1 MKKFLVS
8 ALVAAM
14 VLGLGSTAF
23 AVTVASKV
31 ASPAFT
37 DIAGHKAEAELTL
50 FAALGIFTGSSGLGG
65 AVKPDDAITRAEF
78 SKVIVLATGRGT
90 TAAGLAG
97 LRPTF
102 TDEVPAWA
110 WGFVNVASYM
120 GVIGGYPDGTFKA
133 NSPITYAEAVTM
145 LVRAIPGHKAQV
157 GAGLWPYNF
166 LFYAVDTGFTGAVDV
181 GFATLPCS
189 RGDMARLL
197 FATMQVDPLNA
208 DGEADAGGALLEE
221 GDNLFTGV
229 MDGFYGASIDLSPDY
244 SNLNLAGTVYLVG
257 GKTFEELVYLSALAV
272 SKDEK
277 VIFVQKTDGKT
288 IGGVF
293 ASHFVDELGDEFLQ
307 LADGTKVPYVDC
319 SVDVRLNGA
328 TGDDEH
334 DLFPGDELLINLD
347 GDGNAVAA
355 TALRWDFIIGDVVGG
370 VYENE
375 DIIVGGI
382 VKSTADT
389 PVTLFNLGAG
399 AFHRGGCSCHFNGST
414 ITVPASVPLTING
427 ATAKADD
434 LATNDVVKIAT
445 LGAHGGHGPSVIKMA
460 VTRNVV
466 KGTVVG
472 TSTTF
477 PGPAFAVTLKV
488 DGVNKTYDLNTA
500 YLGLP
505 GTSQIHQYAL
515 NAGGDLFWSIGFTTA
530 NPVVYITGSSA
541 ETSGTTTRF
550 FVTADV
556 KGVTQTFEC
565 DFDATGW
572 ADVFATLSIDNGTG
586 LVTGITPAGFDSNY
600 WEVVGLSTTGVTL
613 LVAGG
618 STYQFVETPVV
629 YDDTG
634 ATVTYIGAAG
644 LIVGDFVRVAFGE
657 GLLVHVIPLV

>member
-1 MKKFLVS
+1 MKKLLVS

-14 VLGLGSTAF
+14 VLGFGSTAF
-23 AVTVASKV
+23 AVAAASKV
-31 ASPAFT
+31 APPAFT

-65 AVKPDDAITRAEF
+65 AVKPDDPITRAEF
-78 SKVIVLATGRGT
+78 SKVIVLATGKGS

-102 TDEVPAWA
+102 SDEVPAWA
-110 WGFVNVASYM
+110 WGFVNVASFM

-133 NSPITYAEAVTM
+133 NNSITYAEAVTM

-197 FATMQVDPLNA
+197 FATMQVDPLDTKGDA
-208 DGEADAGGALLEE
+208 DLDGALLEE

-244 SNLNLAGTVYLVG
+244 HGLGLAGTVYLVG
-257 GKTFEELVYLSALAV
+257 GKTFEELLYLSALAV

-277 VIFVQKTDGKT
+277 IIFVQKTEGKT
-288 IGGVF
+288 VSGVF
-293 ASHFVDELGDEFLQ
+293 DSIYTDASADTFLE
-307 LADGTKVPYVDC
+307 LADGTRVPFVD
-319 SVDVRLNGA
+319 DVAVILNGDN
-328 TGDDEH
+328 GDCAH
-334 DLFPGDELLINLD
+334 GLFPGDELLINLD

-355 TALRWDFIIGDVVGG
+355 TALRWDFIFGDVVGG

-375 DIIVGGI
+375 DIIAGGI
-382 VKSTADT
+382 VKSTAGN
-389 PVTLFNLGAG
+389 PVTQFNLGAG
-399 AFHRGGCSCHFNGST
+399 VFHRGGCGCHFNGST

-434 LATNDVVKIAT
+434 LAKNDVVKIAT
-445 LGAHGGHGPSVIKMA
+445 FGAHGGHSPSVIKMA
-460 VTRNVV
+460 ATRNVV
-466 KGTVVG
+466 KGTVMG

-515 NAGGDLFWSIGFTTA
+515 NAGGELFWSIGFTTA
-530 NPVVYITGSSA
+530 NQVVYITGSSA
-541 ETSGTTTRF
+541 ETGSTTRF

-565 DFDATGW
+565 NFNATGT
-572 ADVFATLSIDNGTG
+572 ADVFATLSIHPGTG
-586 LVTGITPAGFDSNY
+586 LVDGWVPAGFDANL
-600 WEVVGLSTTGVTL
+600 WEVVGISATGVTL

-644 LIVGDFVRVAFGE
+644 LIVGDFVRAAFGE
-657 GLLVHVIPLV
+657 SLLVHVLPIV